1 MSFTYGPQASYPGS
15 VPVGLQLS
23 NPAVAAALGTNRPVD
38 ALDHVLYSNFRFK
51 GATAAPTNPLLFYGY
66 GLGQQLGVANAPTE
80 QFQATFIDTNLERA
94 MNLPAFTC
102 MVVDSI
108 QIKVRITGSTDTT
121 YPTSG
126 AGAEQPTD
134 TTAAAAISA
143 TNAIQA
149 IQDQGYIS
157 FQVGTKEYETGP
169 IWRFPSEFGT
179 SGFAGS
185 GSSTSATVN
194 NIISTEVTAN
204 NGFGYARP
212 LRIQRLIPPLVN
224 FSVKL
229 QFLQGFTIPR
239 QCNITC
245 CLSGTLYR
253 AVQ

>member
-1 MSFTYGPQASYPGS
+1 MWPSQVAYPTS
-15 VPVGLQLS
+15 SPVGLQLS
-23 NPAVAAALGTNRPVD
+23 NPAVRAALEGKPVAD
-38 ALDHVLYSNFRFK
+38 ALDYVLYSNFRYK
-51 GATAAPTNPLLFYGY
+51 GATAAPTGFQKFFSY
-66 GLGQQLGVANAPTE
+66 GLGQQIGVANAATE
-80 QFQATFIDTNLERA
+80 QYQAQFTDTNLERA
-94 MNLPAFTC
+94 FNLPAFTC
-102 MVVDSI
+102 MVVDSL
-108 QIKVRITGSTDTT
+108 QIKLRLTGETDTT

-134 TTAAAAISA
+134 TTGAASVTAS
-143 TNAIQA
+143 NAIQA
-149 IQDQGYIS
+149 IQDQGYIR
-157 FQVGTKEYETGP
+157 FHVGTKDYEDGP

-185 GSSTSATVN
+185 GSSASTSAIVNTETV
-194 NIISTEVTAN
+194 TN

-212 LRIQRLIPPLVN
+212 FRIQRLIPPLVN
-224 FSVKL
+224 FWVDL